1 MNPKKK
7 LLLAY
12 LQSVRFFLTCYL
24 IMFLLLL
31 FTFKIEGLPLNALKD
46 FFGLSLL
53 IVIIFL
59 AFRLKALIKGLR
71 QLAQF
76 NAESLSNSLP
86 KSTMLEASYAELV
99 NQLQQ
104 TIFDLKAEKRN
115 ESVALL
121 ELVELWSHQ
130 MKVPLSAVK
139 LMNETGEFTD
149 LDLEI
154 AEMLHYLN
162 LMLNIIRLKQS
173 STDYYFEPFDLT
185 ELISESIKKYARFF
199 IAKNLRVD
207 LKSFKHDLITD
218 RKWFQFAF
226 EQILYNAV
234 KYTEK
239 GKITI
244 DFKNNTLTVTDTG
257 IGISSQDLPR
267 IFEAGY
273 TGYNG
278 HMTEKS
284 SGLGLSQTKQVL
296 ENLNFNIS
304 ITSEVGVG
312 TQIKIQSIHD

>member
-1 MNPKKK
+1 
-7 LLLAY
+7 
-12 LQSVRFFLTCYL
+12 
-24 IMFLLLL
+24 MFGLLL

-46 FFGLSLL
+46 FFIISLL
-53 IVIIFL
+53 IVIFFL
-59 AFRLKALIKGLR
+59 AFKLRLAINSIQ

-76 NAESLSNSLP
+76 NSETLNNSLP
-86 KSTMLEASYAELV
+86 ETSVIEANYADLV
-99 NQLQQ
+99 RQLQR
-104 TIFDLKAEKRN
+104 IIIELKAEKRN
-115 ESVALL
+115 DNVALL

-139 LMNETGEFTD
+139 LMSETGETAD

-154 AEMLHYLN
+154 DEMLHYLN
-162 LMLNIIRLKQS
+162 LMLNMVRLKQS
-173 STDYYFEPFDLT
+173 STDYHFETFDLSA
-185 ELISESIKKYARFF
+185 LASESIKKYARFF
-199 IAKNLRVD
+199 IAKNLSVD
-207 LKSFKHDLITD
+207 LKPFKYRLTSD

-226 EQILYNAV
+226 EQVLYNAV

-244 DFKNNTLTVTDTG
+244 DCQDGILMVTDTG

-267 IFEAGY
+267 IFETGY

-284 SGLGLSQTKQVL
+284 SGLGLSQTKMVL
-296 ENLNFNIS
+296 ENLDFNID

-312 TQIKIQSIHD
+312 TQIKIQSIHDS

>member
-1 MNPKKK
+1 
-7 LLLAY
+7 
-12 LQSVRFFLTCYL
+12 
-24 IMFLLLL
+24 MFGLLL

-46 FFGLSLL
+46 FFIISLL
-53 IVIIFL
+53 IVIFFL
-59 AFRLKALIKGLR
+59 AFKLRLAINSIQ

-76 NAESLSNSLP
+76 NSETLNNSLP
-86 KSTMLEASYAELV
+86 ETSVIEANYADLV
-99 NQLQQ
+99 RQLQR
-104 TIFDLKAEKRN
+104 IIIELKAEKRN
-115 ESVALL
+115 DNVALL

-139 LMNETGEFTD
+139 LMSETGETAD

-154 AEMLHYLN
+154 DEMLHYLN
-162 LMLNIIRLKQS
+162 LMLNMVRLKQS
-173 STDYYFEPFDLT
+173 STDYHFETFDLSAVA
-185 ELISESIKKYARFF
+185 SESIKKYARFF
-199 IAKNLRVD
+199 IAKNLSVD
-207 LKSFKHDLITD
+207 LKPFKYRLTSD

-226 EQILYNAV
+226 EQVLYNAV

-244 DFKNNTLTVTDTG
+244 DCQDGILMVTDTG

-267 IFEAGY
+267 IFETGY

-284 SGLGLSQTKQVL
+284 SGLGLSQTKMVL
-296 ENLNFNIS
+296 ENLDFNID

-312 TQIKIQSIHD
+312 TQIKIQSIHDS

>member
-1 MNPKKK
+1 
-7 LLLAY
+7 
-12 LQSVRFFLTCYL
+12 
-24 IMFLLLL
+24 MFGLLL

-46 FFGLSLL
+46 FFIISLL
-53 IVIIFL
+53 IVIFFL
-59 AFRLKALIKGLR
+59 AFKLRLAINSIQ

-76 NAESLSNSLP
+76 NSETLNNSLP
-86 KSTMLEASYAELV
+86 ETSMIEANYADLV
-99 NQLQQ
+99 RQLQR
-104 TIFDLKAEKRN
+104 IIIELKAEKRN
-115 ESVALL
+115 DNVALL

-139 LMNETGEFTD
+139 LMSETGETAD

-154 AEMLHYLN
+154 DEMLHYLN
-162 LMLNIIRLKQS
+162 LMLNMVRLKQS
-173 STDYYFEPFDLT
+173 STDYHFETFDLSA
-185 ELISESIKKYARFF
+185 LASESIKKYARFF
-199 IAKNLRVD
+199 IAKNLSVD
-207 LKSFKHDLITD
+207 LKPFKYRLTSD

-226 EQILYNAV
+226 EQVLYNAV

-244 DFKNNTLTVTDTG
+244 DCQDGILMVTDTG

-267 IFEAGY
+267 IFETGY

-284 SGLGLSQTKQVL
+284 SGLGLSQTKMVL
-296 ENLNFNIS
+296 ENLDFNID

-312 TQIKIQSIHD
+312 TQIKIQSIHDS

>member
-1 MNPKKK
+1 
-7 LLLAY
+7 
-12 LQSVRFFLTCYL
+12 
-24 IMFLLLL
+24 MFGLLL

-46 FFGLSLL
+46 FFIISLL
-53 IVIIFL
+53 IVIFFL
-59 AFRLKALIKGLR
+59 AFKLRLAINSIQ

-76 NAESLSNSLP
+76 NSETLNNSLP
-86 KSTMLEASYAELV
+86 ETSVIEANYADLV
-99 NQLQQ
+99 RQLQR
-104 TIFDLKAEKRN
+104 IIIELKAEKRN
-115 ESVALL
+115 DNVALL

-139 LMNETGEFTD
+139 LMSETGETAD

-154 AEMLHYLN
+154 DEMLHYLN
-162 LMLNIIRLKQS
+162 LMLNMVRLKQS
-173 STDYYFEPFDLT
+173 STDYHFETFDLSAVA
-185 ELISESIKKYARFF
+185 SESIKKYARFF
-199 IAKNLRVD
+199 IAKNLSVD
-207 LKSFKHDLITD
+207 LKPFKYRLTSD

-226 EQILYNAV
+226 EQVLYNAV

-244 DFKNNTLTVTDTG
+244 DCQDGILMVTDTG

-267 IFEAGY
+267 IFETGY

-284 SGLGLSQTKQVL
+284 SGLGLSQTKMVL
-296 ENLNFNIS
+296 ENLDFNIE

-312 TQIKIQSIHD
+312 TQIKIQSIHDS